1 LTLGSERGELRRR
14 QQAIGMMAVG
24 MQIKDHRQVS

>member
-1 LTLGSERGELRRR
+1 LRRR

-24 MQIKDHRQVS
+24 MQIKDHGQVS